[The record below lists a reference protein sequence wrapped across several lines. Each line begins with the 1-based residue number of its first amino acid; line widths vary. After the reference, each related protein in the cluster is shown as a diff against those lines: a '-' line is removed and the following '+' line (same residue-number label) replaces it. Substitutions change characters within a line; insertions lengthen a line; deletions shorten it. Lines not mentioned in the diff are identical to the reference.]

1 MLNMGW
7 QYLSQ
12 DLPRCWLNGGVA
24 VQAMLDHTLLPA
36 VERLEGPYQQAF
48 NRICNQVQQGCS
60 GLQWLC
66 AAEQRGLWAV
76 LLCMNVL
83 PTVSSEP
90 SNGAS
95 LSLRHVAALID
106 RLGRGIS
113 ACFGRAGMLRS
124 LHAYSMTAGCKSTGC
139 LWCQTSHFGAASS
152 ALETARL
159 AQACLARPRGA
170 GRAG

>member
-1 MLNMGW
+1 M
-7 QYLSQ
+7 
-12 DLPRCWLNGGVA
+12 
-24 VQAMLDHTLLPA
+24 
-36 VERLEGPYQQAF
+36 
-48 NRICNQVQQGCS
+48 
-60 GLQWLC
+60 
-66 AAEQRGLWAV
+66 

-106 RLGRGIS
+106 RLGRAIS

-139 LWCQTSHFGAASS
+139 LWCQTSHCGAASS

-159 AQACLARPRGA
+159 AQACLPDLGVLGVQADISQHVVYCLLLSKHRLEPTNQFFAIRD
-170 GRAG
+170 